1 MVALLTWLI
10 LIMKQGKLV
19 IRELGEV
26 PFGMLVWSTGLAPN
40 PLVGAISGVK
50 KHPKTSSLVTDNSLN
65 LIREDGTT
73 NPDVWVIGDAG
84 TIEDAPLPATAQ
96 GLHFI
101 SGGLYC

>member
-1 MVALLTWLI
+1 MI
-10 LIMKQGKLV
+10 

-40 PLVGAISGVK
+40 PLVEAITGVR
-50 KHPKTSSLVTDNSLN
+50 KHPKTSSLTTDNHLN

-84 TIEDAPLPATAQ
+84 TIEDVPLPATAQ
-96 GLHFI
+96 G
-101 SGGLYC
+101 